1 MLLKTLANSSCINWN
16 QNTPC
21 SAELLHA
28 VSQGVKLALFFIF
41 KNTSWLEIRA
51 NRINTREQC
60 YLVFLLGET
69 SWKFLH
75 HRTSSLERPRTV
87 LVKNAGSVLPTDR
100 EKVGRC
106 FGKKVPEFFRT
117 FSHLTRKRG
126 KATITIKLPLWKEQ
140 VLLNSIRGRKK
151 KTDNGKLKLLLN
163 RGWCTLA

>member
-1 MLLKTLANSSCINWN
+1 MLPKTLASSSYINWN

-21 SAELLHA
+21 SEELLPA
-28 VSQGVKLALFFIF
+28 VSRGVKLALSFIF
-41 KNTSWLEIRA
+41 KNTSWLEIWV

-69 SWKFLH
+69 SWKSLH
-75 HRTSSLERPRTV
+75 HRKSSVERPQTV

-100 EKVGRC
+100 EKAGRC

-117 FSHLTRKRG
+117 FSLLTCKRG

-140 VLLNSIRGRKK
+140 VLNSIRGRKK

-163 RGWCTLA
+163 RGWCTLG